1 MTERQPDN
9 GEKSVSSRHSPSK
22 IRVNSLFLNCK
33 FCDNPVTLETVG
45 LDRKNRPKTVCVCCD
60 KCEHDFLWES
70 TKR

>member
-9 GEKSVSSRHSPSK
+9 GEKSVGSRHSPSK

-45 LDRKNRPKTVCVCCD
+45 LDRVDVLFLKAPA
-60 KCEHDFLWES
+60 EIADFEL
-70 TKR
+70 TRD